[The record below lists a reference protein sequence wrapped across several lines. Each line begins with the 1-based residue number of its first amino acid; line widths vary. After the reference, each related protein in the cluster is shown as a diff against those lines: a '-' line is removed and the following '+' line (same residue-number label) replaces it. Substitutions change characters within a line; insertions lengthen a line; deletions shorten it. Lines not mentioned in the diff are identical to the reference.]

1 MMQTP
6 FIILTTFA
14 LVLFT
19 FFAISPIY
27 AIAAAIVSILLVSCG
42 VLISSF
48 RANRLS
54 NEPQPDS
61 VSEDHIVAAQKYYS
75 LIQDLSDKYRNRDVY
90 PAITYDEDLEELE
103 IAICEGRLGELK
115 IIESIGSMY
124 TLWNDNKIECFDDG
138 RRVIY
143 PSSPCLMPLLAYLL
157 AEEMKKPLAFL
168 IPNTTAP
175 RNTIGHLVAAFRS
188 LSESPFLPSSSAYP
202 STLWM

>member
-1 MMQTP
+1 MIQTP
-6 FIILTTFA
+6 LLTLTIFA
-14 LVLFT
+14 LVLVT
-19 FFAISPIY
+19 IFAISPIY
-27 AIAAAIVSILLVSCG
+27 ALAAAIVSIFLVACGLL
-42 VLISSF
+42 LSSF

-54 NEPQPDS
+54 DEPQQDP
-61 VSEDHIVAAQKYYS
+61 VSEDQIVAAQKYSS
-75 LIQDLSDKYRNRDVY
+75 LIQELRDKYRNRDVY

-143 PSSPCLMPLLAYLL
+143 PSSPCLIPLLAYLL

-168 IPNTTAP
+168 IPNNTAP

-188 LSESPFLPSSSAYP
+188 RSESPSLPSSSVRQ
-202 STLWM
+202 SILWK